1 MTESVNRLS
10 PSRAAIAKSGAGLPP
25 GTYRRPVL
33 VSSVYDVQV
42 PPPLMGMPDAF
53 FQVAVLSGDAP
64 CGPRVASPSARGTRK
79 NSQTTLPVLAS
90 SAYMRPLPPLKSPP
104 ALPTNTRPSQAIGAD
119 DTTSPS
125 FGFAIVVCQIRL
137 PVLKS

>member
-1 MTESVNRLS
+1 M
-10 PSRAAIAKSGAGLPP
+10 AKSGAGLPP
-25 GTYRRPVL
+25 GTYSRPVF

-42 PPPLMGMPDAF
+42 PPPLMGMPDAV
-53 FQVAVLSGDAP
+53 FQVDAFSGDAP

-79 NSQTTLPVLAS
+79 NSQTILPVLAS

-104 ALPTNTRPSQAIGAD
+104 ALPTKTKPSQAIGAD
-119 DTTSPS
+119 GTVSPS
-125 FGFAIVVCQIRL
+125 FASAILASQTRL